1 MKLHANARLS
11 VKGRELLVDR
21 VENARRASGWPDL
34 HPPTARTADKERSP
48 SRCREPDVI
57 SENPSSADSGHTP
70 NAGGL
75 VRGAVLARSSLGPE
89 STVGVRGRRAAAR
102 QRARVERHVG
112 ECGDCR
118 RLAAGPKLL
127 VDGLHRL
134 PALEGGGAL
143 RVAASVRKR
152 LREPPACDL
161 NRATESAGQT
171 GHE

>member
-75 VRGAVLARSSLGPE
+75 VRGAVLARSSLGPD
-89 STVGVRGRRAAAR
+89 STVGLRGRRAAAR
-102 QRARVERHVG
+102 QRARVDVTSASAATAGDWRRVQNCWWMG
-112 ECGDCR
+112 SIDCPPWKAAVRCGWPLRCASGCASR
-118 RLAAGPKLL
+118 R
-127 VDGLHRL
+127 
-134 PALEGGGAL
+134 
-143 RVAASVRKR
+143 RVI
-152 LREPPACDL
+152 
-161 NRATESAGQT
+161 
-171 GHE
+171 